1 MPAYPWLFDGAARKP
16 TTEGLDLVA
25 YLDSLGRDAELA
37 GLNLPRSLAGMEL
50 DEERR
55 LGMFCDCAIPRT
67 AGPAPVFT
75 IDDRPGERER
85 LERRGVS
92 VFQRECSGCHGAAGK
107 GNGPAADSL
116 LITPRDLTT
125 ARFSEMAV
133 SKTLWH
139 GVPGSAMPAYYDL
152 STPDLRALVAHVQAL
167 GAPESADGP
176 LSAEAKSRAESLYQ
190 KHCLQC
196 HGPAGQT
203 SSGFATTIAPAPTN
217 FRQVQP
223 SLDYAQKALE
233 GGIPGTAMIAWKTK
247 LSDDERLLLAK
258 YVRSLFAP

>member
-1 MPAYPWLFDGAARKP
+1 
-16 TTEGLDLVA
+16 
-25 YLDSLGRDAELA
+25 
-37 GLNLPRSLAGMEL
+37 
-50 DEERR
+50 
-55 LGMFCDCAIPRT
+55 
-67 AGPAPVFT
+67 
-75 IDDRPGERER
+75 
-85 LERRGVS
+85 
-92 VFQRECSGCHGAAGK
+92 
-107 GNGPAADSL
+107 
-116 LITPRDLTT
+116 
-125 ARFSEMAV
+125 MAV
-133 SKTLWH
+133 SRTLWH

-167 GAPESADGP
+167 GGPEHPDPP
-176 LSAEAKSRAESLYQ
+176 LGGEAKTQAEALYQ

-247 LSDDERLLLAK
+247 LNDDERLLLAK